1 MNRDVPQTSDAL
13 QEPQQ
18 QARARILIVDDEPA
32 NIHLLA
38 EILRDDYHVNIA
50 TSGAVALKI
59 IQEHDQ
65 PDLVLLDVAMPDMDG
80 YEVYRRLRES
90 ERSRD
95 IPVLFVTALQDEE
108 FELKGL
114 ELGAMDYL
122 TKPVRPA
129 VVRQRVKNGVAL
141 KRQRDELL
149 RTINRL
155 EQLTREL
162 VHEKETVKVL
172 QGIIPIC
179 CVCKKIRNDEGYWK
193 QLEAYISEHSEASF
207 THGYCPE
214 CGKELLEQYN
224 LSKKG
229 PAVAD

>member
-1 MNRDVPQTSDAL
+1 MNTDTLQTSDVL
-13 QEPQQ
+13 QDPPQQ
-18 QARARILIVDDEPA
+18 TRARILIVDDEPA

-50 TSGAVALKI
+50 TSGATALKI
-59 IQEHDQ
+59 VQEHDQ
-65 PDLVLLDVAMPDMDG
+65 PDLILLDVSMPEMDG
-80 YEVYRRLRES
+80 YEVCRRLNQNES
-90 ERSRD
+90 SRH

-129 VVRQRVKNGVAL
+129 VVRQRVKNGIAL
-141 KRQRDELL
+141 KRQHDELQ
-149 RTINRL
+149 RTVARL

-162 VHEKETVKVL
+162 LYEKETIKVL
-172 QGIIPIC
+172 EGIIPIC

-193 QLEAYISEHSEASF
+193 QLETYISEHSEASF

-214 CGKELLEQYN
+214 CSKELMDQYN
-224 LSKKG
+224 LSKNDLKPG
-229 PAVAD
+229 V